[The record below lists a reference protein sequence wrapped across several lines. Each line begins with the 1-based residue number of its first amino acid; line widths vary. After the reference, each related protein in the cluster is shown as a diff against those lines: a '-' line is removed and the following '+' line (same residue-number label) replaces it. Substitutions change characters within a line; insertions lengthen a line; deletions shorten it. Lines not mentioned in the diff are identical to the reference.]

1 MRVSHCCLGCGA
13 RGDIIIVVGEEHVA
27 AQSSPTADTTTQ
39 QQQPAP
45 RQEDD
50 VDHTPPGWPTEADLT
65 ATRGSHQTV
74 AEAVQKTSCPHLQRS
89 PGIGRQRRP
98 GDEEEEE
105 EAAKAGPAAVERLPE
120 RASFWRPSA
129 DVALVGPPGIYM
141 FVSRSATS
149 NTLHDESRRT
159 ETTTTSLAQ
168 LSSARGEPLLA
179 SRGNRKGTSAAH
191 RTAPHSDHTPHS
203 CCLWPPPLAPA
214 AVDLSGDFGQYPDAS
229 EPNQPASPL
238 PSFFALSSPLIEQG
252 TRILFVHL
260 Q

>member
-1 MRVSHCCLGCGA
+1 MA
-13 RGDIIIVVGEEHVA
+13 VGEEHVA
-27 AQSSPTADTTTQ
+27 AQSSPTAGTTTQ

-129 DVALVGPPGIYM
+129 DVACKWFRQSPCCWAGHGKVGVTRDTVVAPPGIYM
-141 FVSRSATS
+141 FVSGSATS

-159 ETTTTSLAQ
+159 GTTTISVAQ
-168 LSSARGEPLLA
+168 PPPPPTHFHCPSSARGEPLLA
-179 SRGNRKGTSAAH
+179 SRG
-191 RTAPHSDHTPHS
+191 
-203 CCLWPPPLAPA
+203 
-214 AVDLSGDFGQYPDAS
+214 
-229 EPNQPASPL
+229 
-238 PSFFALSSPLIEQG
+238 
-252 TRILFVHL
+252 
-260 Q
+260 